1 MTTQIMKRVF
11 FLLAFLCLQGC
22 EINPDSKFNVGDYVT
37 TDLDQQVGR
46 VDKVSC
52 YDLVL
57 TEKSAR
63 SPCDY
68 KVTFPL
74 KNGGY
79 GSYLIEEAD
88 LKSAPSFSKT
98 ISEG

>member
-46 VDKVSC
+46 VNEVFCYLIVS
-52 YDLVL
+52 
-57 TEKSAR
+57 TEKQAR

-68 KVTFPL
+68 NVTFPL

-79 GSYLIEEAD
+79 DSFLIEEAD
-88 LKSAPSFSKT
+88 LKSATAFSKA